1 MTEEDLAEADHAV
14 MLDRVAA
21 YRLLVVAATTVDKL
35 EAGDDV
41 YFLITPACEHFTAD
55 SAELQMLFEAHKEVG
70 APFVSGKFAM
80 SLDEESIAQLRKL
93 RAKGEEQYQRYM
105 RKGAH

>member
-1 MTEEDLAEADHAV
+1 
-14 MLDRVAA
+14 
-21 YRLLVVAATTVDKL
+21 
-35 EAGDDV
+35 
-41 YFLITPACEHFTAD
+41 
-55 SAELQMLFEAHKEVG
+55 MLFEAHKEVG